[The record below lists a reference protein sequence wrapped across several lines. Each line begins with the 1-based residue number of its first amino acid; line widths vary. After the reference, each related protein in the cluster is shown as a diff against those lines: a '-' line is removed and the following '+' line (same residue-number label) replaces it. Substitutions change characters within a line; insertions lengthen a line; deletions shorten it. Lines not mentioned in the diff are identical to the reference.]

1 MKTTQALLLE
11 AIRTIRRME
20 RGTLCPIRQGPSGV
34 YYNHQS
40 WEQGRNRV
48 RYVPAAQVAVLRE
61 AMAGYSR
68 FMALVRTYTEQ
79 LIQETRQ
86 SPDREKGGSVGTRR
100 RPPAGAEPANG
111 RSRAR
116 EARRRA
122 APRAGKALRSARA
135 PRP

>member
-1 MKTTQALLLE
+1 MKNTQALLLE

-20 RGTLCPIRQGPSGV
+20 RGTLCRLRQGPTGA

-48 RYVPAAQVAVLRE
+48 RYVPAAQVAALRE
-61 AMAGYSR
+61 AMAGYTR
-68 FMALVRTYTEQ
+68 FMALVRSYTEQ
-79 LIQETRQ
+79 LIQETRR
-86 SPDREKGGSVGTRR
+86 PLDRKKGGSDGTRR
-100 RPPAGAEPANG
+100 RPPTGAEPANG

-122 APRAGKALRSARA
+122 APRAGRRA
-135 PRP
+135 